1 MGSDEGN
8 AQEAERDAWEEI
20 EWLVGPELCALIH
33 SAGDRIF
40 SLPDPAG
47 TPSSWHKGAQ
57 EIEALAARLRVLL
70 GDPVLEF
77 VAAAHVWRSE
87 DRSLKED
94 ALLFDELPRLLER
107 FAGLSAA
114 ARVHLG
120 EVRRGRQPNH
130 VDRAFVAW
138 LRDEFHGR
146 GLSTASGE
154 HSTFPRVLKLTFKAF
169 GRKGG
174 RDLVRKRERRAGTPT
189 SQQQPGTAP
198 GQKEASKPSA
208 RGWWGGESPD

>member
-1 MGSDEGN
+1 MVSAEGN
-8 AQEAERDAWEEI
+8 PREAERDAWEEI
-20 EWLVGPELCALIH
+20 EWLVGPDLCALIH
-33 SAGDRIF
+33 SAGERIF

-47 TPSSWHKGAQ
+47 TPASWHKGTQ
-57 EIEALAARLRVLL
+57 EIEELAARLRVLL

-77 VAAAHVWRSE
+77 VVAAHVCRSGDLRDDE
-87 DRSLKED
+87 FF
-94 ALLFDELPRLLER
+94 FDELPRLLER

-130 VDRAFVAW
+130 IDRTFVAW

-154 HSTFPRVLKLTFKAF
+154 HSTFPRVLKLVFKAF